1 MMLLK
6 DKVALVTG
14 ANRGIGKAIVEFFV
28 KEGAIV
34 YANSRNIGSL
44 DALADELNNMNIGI
58 LQPVYFD
65 VTDTN
70 AIKSIIMKIKKENGK
85 LDILVNNAGLMNN
98 KLLNAITKNEMQQL
112 FATNVFAVI
121 EMIQY
126 ATKIMRENS
135 SVINISSIVGQ
146 RGNAGQILYSATKGA
161 IIALTKS
168 AAKELAP
175 RKIRVNSVAPGLTNT
190 DALKSTDFENIK
202 DRIKSIPFGRVAEP
216 KDIAKVCVFL
226 GSDLSSYVSGEIIG
240 VNGCAIM

>member
-1 MMLLK
+1 M
-6 DKVALVTG
+6 
-14 ANRGIGKAIVEFFV
+14 FV

-44 DALADELNNMNIGI
+44 DALAAELNNTNIGM
-58 LQPVYFD
+58 LHPVYFD
-65 VTDTN
+65 VTDTD
-70 AIKSIIMKIKKENGK
+70 AIKSIIMKIRKEYGK

-98 KLLNAITKNEMQQL
+98 KLLNTITKNEMQQL
-112 FATNVFAVI
+112 FTTNVFAVI
-121 EMIQY
+121 EMMQY
-126 ATKIMRENS
+126 ATKIMQENS

-161 IIALTKS
+161 VIALTKS

-202 DRIKSIPFGRVAEP
+202 ERIKNIPFGRIAEP
-216 KDIAKVCVFL
+216 EDIAKVCVFL

-240 VNGCAIM
+240 VNGSAIM

>member
-58 LQPVYFD
+58 LHPVYFD

-85 LDILVNNAGLMNN
+85 LDILVNND
-98 KLLNAITKNEMQQL
+98 EQ
-112 FATNVFAVI
+112 
-121 EMIQY
+121 
-126 ATKIMRENS
+126 
-135 SVINISSIVGQ
+135 
-146 RGNAGQILYSATKGA
+146 
-161 IIALTKS
+161 
-168 AAKELAP
+168 
-175 RKIRVNSVAPGLTNT
+175 
-190 DALKSTDFENIK
+190 
-202 DRIKSIPFGRVAEP
+202 
-216 KDIAKVCVFL
+216 
-226 GSDLSSYVSGEIIG
+226 
-240 VNGCAIM
+240 

>member
-1 MMLLK
+1 MSLLK
-6 DKVALVTG
+6 GKVALVTG
-14 ANRGIGKAIVEFFV
+14 ANRGIGKAIVELFV

-44 DALADELNNMNIGI
+44 DVLAAELNNTNIGM
-58 LQPVYFD
+58 LHPVYFD
-65 VTDTN
+65 ITDNT
-70 AIKSIIMKIKKENGK
+70 AIKSVIMKIKKENSK

-121 EMIQY
+121 EMIQF

-216 KDIAKVCVFL
+216 EDIAKVCVFL